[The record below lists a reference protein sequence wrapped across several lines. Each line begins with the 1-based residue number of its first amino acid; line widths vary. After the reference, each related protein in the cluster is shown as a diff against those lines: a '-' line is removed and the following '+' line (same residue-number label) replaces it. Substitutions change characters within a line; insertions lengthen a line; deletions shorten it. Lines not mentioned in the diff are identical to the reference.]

1 MALTIDAS
9 SASSAEPSMQPS
21 SSSAR
26 EIWRLMPSSVG
37 RVYRYWYECLNKR
50 CKTKQIMPSEP
61 EARYDPRNPPVS
73 PKEFVKGLEAL
84 HGIT

>member
-1 MALTIDAS
+1 
-9 SASSAEPSMQPS
+9 
-21 SSSAR
+21 
-26 EIWRLMPSSVG
+26 
-37 RVYRYWYECLNKR
+37 
-50 CKTKQIMPSEP
+50 MPSEP